1 MKKTKI
7 LAASLAAFAILGLAG
22 CQSPG
27 QGQKAIE
34 ETAVSCPTIVENGIR
49 IRMLSTGTDV
59 DGKEYITVGYAL
71 TPSNTTHTRIDASV
85 AFKDSGVSGTAS
97 DYVTA
102 TVDTSAQTVKIK
114 KIADFSNVITV
125 TLEDH
130 LDASVNATIDVHLKQ
145 RFLGWGNSEPQVQ
158 SRLMRY
164 KTTSG
169 ISSSIFWYGLQRPSS
184 AVAGFSSI
192 YTDAMT
198 SSEKAV
204 TVSDVF
210 LRSVDA
216 VEYWEATATNFVDGA
231 SGSGVFP
238 HDSVDSIDSYNFIA
252 NGTDRKTYVHG
263 TKGEVDYYA
272 TGNPEF
278 WNKDKISEDD
288 FTHALILDAS
298 DWTVDQKNKAIGADL
313 VVITAHG
320 GMTLTCDGEETDA
333 TFSLEM
339 VIPNSYFA
347 GLAVAASAISP
358 ESSTITF

>member
-7 LAASLAAFAILGLAG
+7 IAASLAAFAILGLAG
-22 CQSPG
+22 CQSSG

-59 DGKEYITVGYAL
+59 DGKEYITVGYTL

-114 KIADFSNVITV
+114 KVADFSNVITV

-130 LDASVNATIDVHLKQ
+130 LDTSVNAAIDVHLKQ
-145 RFLGWGNSEPQVQ
+145 RFLGWGDSDPHVEGTLLRFKVNSVP
-158 SRLMRY
+158 R
-164 KTTSG
+164 
-169 ISSSIFWYGLQRPSS
+169 WPGLQRFSS
-184 AVAGFSSI
+184 AAAGFSSI
-192 YTDAMT
+192 YTDEMT

-210 LRSVDA
+210 LRNVDA

-231 SGSGVFP
+231 SGSGAIGRDTVG
-238 HDSVDSIDSYNFIA
+238 SIDSRNFIA
-252 NGTDRKTYVHG
+252 NGTDRKVNG
-263 TKGEVDYYA
+263 THPGEVLYYA

-278 WNKDKISEDD
+278 WNKETISEED
-288 FTHALILDAS
+288 FTHALVLDAQ
-298 DWTVDQKNKAIGADL
+298 DWTVDQKNAAIGADL
-313 VVITAHG
+313 LVITAHG

-358 ESSTITF
+358 ESSAITF